1 MNEQIKKKYA
11 FWLNPDAK
19 RLVEINFQKDNCQ
32 SQSEFAEN
40 AIRFYAGYILAKD
53 ATAYLVPVLTQV
65 LRGLLDSFAAHTNR
79 NLFRLSVEEAKTMN
93 IIAGLIRV
101 SPEQLKHIHNKS
113 ISDVKRLKGTLTYEQ
128 LYQDPIPLEYD
139 LDIDTLIQGE
149 DMDEDE

>member
-1 MNEQIKKKYA
+1 MDEQIKKKYA

-19 RLVEINFQKDNCQ
+19 KSVEKTFQKDNCQ
-32 SQSEFAEN
+32 SQSEFVEN
-40 AIRFYAGYILAKD
+40 AIRFYAGYISAKD

-101 SPEQLKHIHNKS
+101 SPEQLRHIHNKS
-113 ISDVKRLKGTLTYEQ
+113 IGDVKRLKGTLTYEQ
-128 LYQDPIPLEYD
+128 LYEDPIPLEYD
-139 LDIDTLIQGE
+139 LDIEALMPE
-149 DMDEDE
+149 DDIDEDE

>member
-1 MNEQIKKKYA
+1 MDEQIKKKYA

-19 RLVEINFQKDNCQ
+19 KLVENTFQKDNCQ
-32 SQSEFAEN
+32 SQSEFVEN
-40 AIRFYAGYILAKD
+40 AIRFYAGYVSAKD

-65 LRGLLDSFAAHTNR
+65 LRGLLDSLAAHTNR

-113 ISDVKRLKGTLTYEQ
+113 IGDVKRLKGTLTYEQ
-128 LYQDPIPLEYD
+128 LYEDPIPLEYD
-139 LDIDTLIQGE
+139 LDIEAHIQDDDIDG
-149 DMDEDE
+149 DE